1 MDVARD
7 VLLIADDLTGA
18 CDAAVPF
25 RLRGAEALVHLAIT
39 SDDASSTPVE
49 AFTTDTRDLDCESS
63 SARIRAVAAL
73 RAHPGPALLFKKIDS
88 LLRGNPGHEILTAF
102 QAFDC
107 DLAVVTPA
115 FPEMGRIVRNGHLEI
130 AGDAAWKPLHVMSLL
145 TAQGLVN
152 PHHCFPSIDIT
163 CEEDLDHLVREASRS
178 GLKILWAGSAGLA
191 SALARAFYPQH
202 VDPQPHQGAE
212 LPVLFCIGSDH
223 PVTLAQLETLQQQRR
238 TVALHATFA
247 DPAGI
252 SNALK
257 SGAHVVLVVDR
268 MNPACLTVAL
278 LEAGKTAAGI
288 VLSGGDTASAVC
300 SSLSAR
306 AIRLHG
312 EILTG
317 IPWGAFEGG
326 SLDGALVATKSG
338 AFGAP
343 DSLVRVADFFTCPR
357 H

>member
-25 RLRGAEALVHLAIT
+25 RLRGAETLVHLAI
-39 SDDASSTPVE
+39 SSNDASSAPVE

-63 SARIRAVAAL
+63 TARIRAVAAL
-73 RAHPGPALLFKKIDS
+73 RARPRPALLFKKIDS
-88 LLRGNPGHEILTAF
+88 LLRGNPGHEILAAF

-115 FPEMGRIVRNGHLEI
+115 FPEMGRIVRDGHLEV
-130 AGDAAWKPLHVMSLL
+130 AGDPAWKPLHVLSLL
-145 TAQGLVN
+145 TGQGLVN

-163 CEEDLDHLVREASRS
+163 CEEDLDQLVREASRS
-178 GLKILWAGSAGLA
+178 GQKILWAGSAGLA
-191 SALARAFYPQH
+191 AALARALYPQH

-223 PVTLAQLETLQQQRR
+223 PVTLAQLETLQRQRK
-238 TVALHATFA
+238 TVSLHAA
-247 DPAGI
+247 SAEAGGI
-252 SNALK
+252 SNALE
-257 SGAHVVLVVDR
+257 SGAHVVMAVDR
-268 MNPACLTVAL
+268 MNPACLAAPL
-278 LEAGKTAAGI
+278 LEAGKTAAAI

-300 SSLSAR
+300 GSLSAR
-306 AIRLHG
+306 TIRLRG
-312 EILTG
+312 EILIG

-326 SLDGALVATKSG
+326 SLDGTLVATKSG

-343 DSLVRVADFFTCPR
+343 DALVRVADFFTCPR
-357 H
+357 Q